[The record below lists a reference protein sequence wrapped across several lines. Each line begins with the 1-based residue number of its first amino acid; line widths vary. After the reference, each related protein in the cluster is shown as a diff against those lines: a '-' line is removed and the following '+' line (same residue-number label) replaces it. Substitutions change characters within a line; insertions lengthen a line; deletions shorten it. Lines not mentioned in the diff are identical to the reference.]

1 MSEYIILQST
11 YNDAGCL
18 KASLK
23 ELGYQFEDHKTAQAL
38 VGYAGDRR
46 TQTANIIVRKKH
58 VGHAANDVGFL
69 RKSNGTY
76 EMIISEFDRRKG
88 SDSAINFL
96 EKLKQ
101 IYNKNKMVKKLK
113 SLGNMVT
120 SVKTTQDGKIKIKAF
135 G

>member
-11 YNDAGCL
+11 YNDADCL

-38 VGYAGDRR
+38 VGYAGDKR
-46 TQTANIIVRKKH
+46 TQTANIIVRRKS
-58 VGHAANDVGFL
+58 VGKSANDVGFL

-76 EMIISEFDRRKG
+76 EMVISEFDRRKG

-101 IYNKNKMVKKLK
+101 IYNKHKTVKKLK